1 MTTTLH
7 RIPTFV
13 DGEGALAQLGT
24 EVASLAGAGVP
35 VLLVVDPGL
44 PAGMADEAL
53 ASLRRAGL
61 SPTLFDGLKSD
72 PTTAQ
77 ADAGAD
83 LARGIGA
90 RAVVALGGGSAM
102 DVGKAVAV
110 IAPGSAPADAYAL
123 CAIPFPAGALPC
135 VCVPTT
141 SGTGSETTRTAVLT
155 DPEGRKI
162 WLWGDAMKPAVVVL
176 DPLLT
181 LGLPPHLTAATGIDA
196 LVHAMEAATSSRAH
210 PLSDV
215 SCHAAITL
223 VVRHL
228 EAAVANGQDRTARAA
243 LQRAAALAGIGI
255 DAAGTS
261 VGHMIGHAMGSLRPI
276 HHGRAVGLAV
286 LATLP
291 WSVVAEDDGP
301 FAAVARAMGEAPQ
314 AARVPAAFERLLRAT
329 GIRVSIAEEFAG
341 IDAATLAAQ
350 MARPENAPMRQ
361 SSRRRVDDV
370 DLGRFAQTVLTQT

>member
-24 EVASLAGAGVP
+24 EVASLAGSGAP
-35 VLLVVDPGL
+35 VLLVADPGL

-53 ASLRRAGL
+53 AALRAAGL
-61 SPTLFDGLKSD
+61 APALFDALKSD

-77 ADAGAD
+77 ADAAAAV
-83 LARGIGA
+83 ARASSA

-155 DPEGRKI
+155 DAEGRKI

-196 LVHAMEAATSSRAH
+196 LVHAMEAATSARAH
-210 PLSDV
+210 PLSDI
-215 SCHAAITL
+215 SCHAAIAL

-291 WSVVAEDDGP
+291 WSVAEDDGP
-301 FAAVARAMGEAPQ
+301 FAAVAQAMGEAPQ

-341 IDAATLAAQ
+341 IDAATLAVQ

-361 SSRRRVDDV
+361 SSRRRVDDA
-370 DLGRFAQTVLTQT
+370 DLIRFAQTVLTQT

>member
-13 DGEGALAQLGT
+13 DGEGALTQLGT
-24 EVASLAGAGVP
+24 EVASIVGSGVP
-35 VLLVVDPGL
+35 VLLVADPGL
-44 PAGMADEAL
+44 PAGIADDAMTAL
-53 ASLRRAGL
+53 RTAGL
-61 SPTLFDGLKSD
+61 APTLFDGLKSD

-77 ADAGAD
+77 ADAGAN
-83 LARGIGA
+83 LSRRVGA

-102 DVGKAVAV
+102 DVGKAVAA
-110 IAPGSAPADAYAL
+110 IAAGSASADAYAL

-155 DPEGRKI
+155 DPEGRKV
-162 WLWGDAMKPAVVVL
+162 WLWGDAMKPVVVVL

-181 LGLPPHLTAATGIDA
+181 LGLPPHFTAATGIDA
-196 LVHAMEAATSSRAH
+196 LVHAMEAATSLRAH
-210 PLSDV
+210 PLSDI
-215 SCHAAITL
+215 SCHAAIAL

-291 WSVVAEDDGP
+291 WSVADDDGP

-361 SSRRRVDDV
+361 SSRRRVDDA
-370 DLGRFAQTVLTQT
+370 DLGRFAQTVITQT

>member
-24 EVASLAGAGVP
+24 EVVALAGSGAP
-35 VLLVVDPGL
+35 VLLVADPGL

-53 ASLRRAGL
+53 ATLRAAGL
-61 SPTLFDGLKSD
+61 APTLFDALKSD

-77 ADAGAD
+77 ADAAAAA
-83 LARGIGA
+83 ARASGA

-155 DPEGRKI
+155 DAEGRKI

-196 LVHAMEAATSSRAH
+196 LVHAMEAATSARAH
-210 PLSDV
+210 PLSDI
-215 SCHAAITL
+215 SCHAAIAL

-228 EAAVANGQDRTARAA
+228 EAAVANGRDRTARAA

-261 VGHMIGHAMGSLRPI
+261 LGHMIGHAMGSLRPI

-291 WSVVAEDDGP
+291 WSVAEDDGP
-301 FAAVARAMGEAPQ
+301 FAAVAHAMGEAPQ

-361 SSRRRVDDV
+361 SSRRRVDDA

>member
-1 MTTTLH
+1 MTSTLH

-24 EVASLAGAGVP
+24 EVASLSGAGAP
-35 VLLVVDPGL
+35 VLLVADPGL
-44 PAGMADEAL
+44 PAGMADDAL
-53 ASLRRAGL
+53 TALRTAGL
-61 SPTLFDGLKSD
+61 APTLFDALKSD

-77 ADAGAD
+77 ADAAAAA
-83 LARGIGA
+83 ARASGA

-155 DPEGRKI
+155 DAEGRKI
-162 WLWGDAMKPAVVVL
+162 WLWGDTMKPAVVVL

-196 LVHAMEAATSSRAH
+196 LVHAMEAATSARAH
-210 PLSDV
+210 PLSDI
-215 SCHAAITL
+215 SCHAAIAL

-291 WSVVAEDDGP
+291 WSVAEDDGP
-301 FAAVARAMGEAPQ
+301 FAAVAQAMGEAPQ

-341 IDAATLAAQ
+341 IDAASLAAQ

-361 SSRRRVDDV
+361 SSRRRVDDA

>member
-24 EVASLAGAGVP
+24 EVASLAGSGAP
-35 VLLVVDPGL
+35 VLLVADPGL

-53 ASLRRAGL
+53 AALRAAGL
-61 SPTLFDGLKSD
+61 APALFDALKSD

-77 ADAGAD
+77 ADAAAAA
-83 LARGIGA
+83 ARASGA

-155 DPEGRKI
+155 DAEGRKI

-196 LVHAMEAATSSRAH
+196 LVHAMEAATSARAH
-210 PLSDV
+210 PLSDI
-215 SCHAAITL
+215 SCHAAIAL

-291 WSVVAEDDGP
+291 WSVAEDDGP
-301 FAAVARAMGEAPQ
+301 FAAVAQAMGEAPQ

-341 IDAATLAAQ
+341 IDAATLAVQ

-361 SSRRRVDDV
+361 SSRRRVDDA
-370 DLGRFAQTVLTQT
+370 DLIRFAQTVLTQT

>member
-24 EVASLAGAGVP
+24 EVASLAGSGAP
-35 VLLVVDPGL
+35 VLLVADPGL

-53 ASLRRAGL
+53 AALRAAGL
-61 SPTLFDGLKSD
+61 APALFDALKSD

-77 ADAGAD
+77 ADAAAAV
-83 LARGIGA
+83 ARASSA

-155 DPEGRKI
+155 DAEGRKI

-196 LVHAMEAATSSRAH
+196 LVHAMEAATSARAH
-210 PLSDV
+210 PLSDI
-215 SCHAAITL
+215 SCHAAIAL

-291 WSVVAEDDGP
+291 WSVAEDDGP
-301 FAAVARAMGEAPQ
+301 FAAVAQAMGEAPQ

-341 IDAATLAAQ
+341 NDSATLAVQ

-361 SSRRRVDDV
+361 SSRRRVDDA
-370 DLGRFAQTVLTQT
+370 DLIRFAQTVLTQT

>member
-7 RIPTFV
+7 RIPTIV

-24 EVASLAGAGVP
+24 EVASLVGPGAS
-35 VLLVVDPGL
+35 VLLVADPGL

-53 ASLRRAGL
+53 ATLRRAGL
-61 SPTLFDGLKSD
+61 APTLFDALKSD

-77 ADAGAD
+77 ADAGAG
-83 LARGIGA
+83 LARSIGA

-110 IAPGSAPADAYAL
+110 IAPGSASAAAYAL
-123 CAIPFPAGALPC
+123 CAIPFPASALPC

-162 WLWGDAMKPAVVVL
+162 WLWGDAMKPALVVL

-196 LVHAMEAATSSRAH
+196 LVHAMEAATSARAH

-215 SCHAAITL
+215 SCHAAIAL
-223 VVRHL
+223 VARHL
-228 EAAVANGQDRTARAA
+228 EAAVANGQNRTARAA

-291 WSVVAEDDGP
+291 WSVSEDDGP
-301 FAAVARAMGEAPQ
+301 FASVAVAMGEAPQ
-314 AARVPAAFERLLRAT
+314 AARVPAAFERLLRST

-361 SSRRRVDDV
+361 SSRRQVDDA